1 MTSNS
6 PKLDALMHSHFHQDF
21 NLIAETIEGLAADFK
36 DTSTSEEIVNVR
48 EDIAI
53 FLNLSDGEIESV
65 FKESYGYDFDPV
77 LWDLTAKS
85 FLQRLNKLLS
95 QDS

>member
-21 NLIAETIEGLAADFK
+21 NLIAETIEGLVANFK

-48 EDIAI
+48 EDIAK

-65 FKESYGYDFDPV
+65 FKESYGYDFDPA
-77 LWDLTAKS
+77 LWGLTEKT
-85 FLQRLNKLLS
+85 FLQRLYKLLS
-95 QDS
+95 RDS